1 MCQQPVPACLKGYF
15 QRYSFFSENRGGLI
29 MVAVLSA
36 LVLFGI
42 GFSFGYGIRELI
54 SRRRRAIARE
64 EWLRRQDEKRH
75 GESGGVQFS

>member
-1 MCQQPVPACLKGYF
+1 MIL
-15 QRYSFFSENRGGLI
+15 SENRGGV

-42 GFSFGYGIRELI
+42 GFGFGYGLRELI

-64 EWLRRQDEKRH
+64 EWLRRQDEKRA
-75 GESGGVQFS
+75 GENSGVLFS

>member
-1 MCQQPVPACLKGYF
+1 
-15 QRYSFFSENRGGLI
+15 
-29 MVAVLSA
+29 MVAILSA

-42 GFSFGYGIRELI
+42 GFAFGYGIRELM

-75 GESGGVQFS
+75 AESSGVLIS